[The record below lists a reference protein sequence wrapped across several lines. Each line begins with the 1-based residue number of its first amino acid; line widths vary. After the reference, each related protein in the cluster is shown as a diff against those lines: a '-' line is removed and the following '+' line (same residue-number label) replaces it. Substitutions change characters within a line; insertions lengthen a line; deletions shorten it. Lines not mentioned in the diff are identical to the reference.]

1 MEYADASPDPVE
13 CDPARATSLDPADDR
28 NTTVMLAAT
37 VQYGSY
43 EMMTAGD
50 GERGQKTAE
59 YKGYVDYW
67 HKRIDMGRPP
77 THVKLFAGQVLSL
90 QYSFTIWIC
99 EGVDIIDLATSDRNT
114 DPYLNY
120 NMYAGGGG
128 VLTVGPLSNQYE
140 RQWNFEPGAE
150 ARVYALRLGPV
161 VARHYTGTD
170 GKTFG
175 LTSGG
180 KPKHVKIAGY
190 VQPACF
196 GGMCDCNV

>member
-1 MEYADASPDPVE
+1 MEYADASSDPDE
-13 CDPARATSLDPADDR
+13 SDAARATSPDTDDDR
-28 NTTVMLAAT
+28 TTTVMFATT

-50 GERGQKTAE
+50 GERGQKAAE

-67 HKRIDMGRPP
+67 HARIDPGRPP
-77 THVKLFAGQVLSL
+77 THVKLFAGQVQSL
-90 QYSFTIWIC
+90 QYSSTIWIC
-99 EGVDIIDLATSDRNT
+99 EGVDIIDLATLDRST

-128 VLTVGPLSNQYE
+128 VLTVGPFSNLYE
-140 RQWNFEPGAE
+140 KQWEFEPGAE

-170 GKTFG
+170 GRTFG

-180 KPKHVKIAGY
+180 KPKHVKITGY